1 MLKNHITAQSAHSS
15 FIISQESKTMG
26 LPPEFAAQMLARVTE
41 MRAASFEEGNY
52 NDDDDNHNVSD
63 EAAAVSYVANSTK
76 NINEN
81 SIETDLSNTEMTE
94 GAQSCNEPF
103 SREKR
108 NLVATALTV
117 WAKGVRRAQQESE
130 QHSQMANE
138 TIPATETTKD
148 TAGNAPADPQ
158 QKQQQQ
164 VAVHEDIATT
174 LEWSDEDDDDHNT
187 TAMPETT
194 QNKKA
199 RQDQLLSMALVAWA
213 KSMKPSS
220 RNYNDNAEESTH
232 HEDIPEMPEIH
243 HHHHPADET
252 SSLPPLENKQG
263 SFSETANDDKSVGKD
278 DPPVSVEEVMHD
290 SDDNQSDSDPP
301 VENPASDETGSTFD
315 AQGDNNPFVNSIN
328 DADNESD
335 DQPSNHDPMAVEDF
349 VTESTASL
357 KTLTVEEADP
367 DENSVAADPIDSPF
381 AENNEAPTL
390 AESTDTPEPSNPT
403 ASPDTN
409 QRHESSADF
418 ETEPGETEN
427 PDAASTVD
435 AVLEPSQPHSKEHET
450 SGKDEKK
457 EAEEQPAT
465 ALSPSKKRSLAS
477 ALVGWARSIQESA
490 EADEQEADGVGAV
503 TDAAITGAEVVAGA
517 VDKDDDWE
525 DFGSESAQWATT
537 IQTSN
542 QYDDQPDDGEVAS
555 SFDNWSSMVLVGQ
568 GDEKRPPLTSAK
580 KKLLASSLI
589 AWAKSVQQSAEADV
603 AKAEA
608 DAGDVT
614 AGDVSDTESL
624 NIDNTLELENDK
636 DQQGEKEMANEDGS
650 FSTNSAGRDQ
660 NFWNSSFGKL
670 SQGVALL
677 SSSARDLL
685 LSPVTPK
692 KATAEVHLTNVSSL
706 SHSLARGS
714 PSAPFVTLDTG
725 DESDNST
732 SETGHEG
739 TTETSKQDHRQSED
753 DKLLVEKR
761 QGLSPSKKKLV
772 ASSLVAWARSVQESA
787 EADEAEVHA
796 SEHAVE
802 PATAVEDVAAESSTT
817 ESRTVVS
824 DMTPEDPHCSGDGID
839 RASSFLH
846 QQSCPTPGNRDL
858 SVVSDSGTEKNEQHL
873 FLFARQSS
881 SRSVE
886 SAANSDATPTVS
898 NTSESVRLSIKK
910 SLKQNLQVSPSLENS
925 ASEMGSLRDGPVRTP
940 PRAQEKM
947 SPWDVR
953 HNRSRNVASI
963 DDVDGSEDEVA
974 EYTKTSNPLLCIG
987 VLAGIKSG
995 KGERRARAQR
1005 PVSPSS
1011 DDAVF
1016 SESGMSQQQRNSKSS
1031 TENRNPANRRH
1042 LFGWLRR
1049 SDNSKAGSR
1058 ASTPSSKD
1066 SVLSTQSNVPP
1077 SVQANV
1083 GLISPDQGI
1092 SQREKE
1098 SQPLASNENSRPS
1111 AEGVTPELQKLIRL
1125 LTDNPNAEVT
1135 SSSMKEALQGLENF
1149 EKEAELQK
1157 NRHEKEISE
1166 LQKNIQNTLRTSAE
1180 LKALNRG
1187 YGQAQKELSE
1197 ELLQSQASL
1206 AQVRKENVSLQELL
1220 EDLSASRVEL
1230 QKMRER
1236 NQSLLSEME
1245 SEREQ
1250 SLGSIETL
1258 KEENVVLRKE
1268 LIQLSKAEQEV
1279 KRLRTERDAHLKQV
1293 DELQQRIDETQT
1305 APQHNSEHAEESGR
1319 TQQLEAETRQLVAS
1333 LQEELRSNKQL
1344 LANKVAEL
1352 DRLKNEFSESQL
1364 GSQESDP
1371 ENSEAQPDDA
1381 ALDGQQQRVADLRSK
1396 VRKNEKSVLAEVQ
1409 RVSSVDSEDD
1419 NTEKEIKNMEIA
1431 LQRSNKRVRDLEIQL
1446 SRAQNDLK
1454 SDAMNKVPRQN
1465 NQPILIVQYP
1475 GYHPTSGATTDTS
1488 ELHSAAPL
1496 KVGQLLSL

>member
-1 MLKNHITAQSAHSS
+1 V
-15 FIISQESKTMG
+15 ED
-26 LPPEFAAQMLARVTE
+26 V
-41 MRAASFEEGNY
+41 
-52 NDDDDNHNVSD
+52 
-63 EAAAVSYVANSTK
+63 AAAVPSTSTSVK
-76 NINEN
+76 VGD
-81 SIETDLSNTEMTE
+81 S
-94 GAQSCNEPF
+94 
-103 SREKR
+103 
-108 NLVATALTV
+108 
-117 WAKGVRRAQQESE
+117 
-130 QHSQMANE
+130 
-138 TIPATETTKD
+138 
-148 TAGNAPADPQ
+148 TAG
-158 QKQQQQ
+158 
-164 VAVHEDIATT
+164 VAEGDEAEVHA
-174 LEWSDEDDDDHNT
+174 SNQ
-187 TAMPETT
+187 A
-194 QNKKA
+194 
-199 RQDQLLSMALVAWA
+199 
-213 KSMKPSS
+213 
-220 RNYNDNAEESTH
+220 
-232 HEDIPEMPEIH
+232 
-243 HHHHPADET
+243 
-252 SSLPPLENKQG
+252 
-263 SFSETANDDKSVGKD
+263 
-278 DPPVSVEEVMHD
+278 VE
-290 SDDNQSDSDPP
+290 
-301 VENPASDETGSTFD
+301 PAS
-315 AQGDNNPFVNSIN
+315 
-328 DADNESD
+328 
-335 DQPSNHDPMAVEDF
+335 AVED
-349 VTESTASL
+349 VAAAVPSTSTSVKVGDSTAG
-357 KTLTVEEADP
+357 
-367 DENSVAADPIDSPF
+367 VA
-381 AENNEAPTL
+381 E
-390 AESTDTPEPSNPT
+390 
-403 ASPDTN
+403 
-409 QRHESSADF
+409 
-418 ETEPGETEN
+418 
-427 PDAASTVD
+427 
-435 AVLEPSQPHSKEHET
+435 
-450 SGKDEKK
+450 
-457 EAEEQPAT
+457 
-465 ALSPSKKRSLAS
+465 
-477 ALVGWARSIQESA
+477 
-490 EADEQEADGVGAV
+490 
-503 TDAAITGAEVVAGA
+503 
-517 VDKDDDWE
+517 
-525 DFGSESAQWATT
+525 
-537 IQTSN
+537 
-542 QYDDQPDDGEVAS
+542 
-555 SFDNWSSMVLVGQ
+555 
-568 GDEKRPPLTSAK
+568 GDE
-580 KKLLASSLI
+580 
-589 AWAKSVQQSAEADV
+589 
-603 AKAEA
+603 
-608 DAGDVT
+608 
-614 AGDVSDTESL
+614 
-624 NIDNTLELENDK
+624 
-636 DQQGEKEMANEDGS
+636 
-650 FSTNSAGRDQ
+650 
-660 NFWNSSFGKL
+660 
-670 SQGVALL
+670 
-677 SSSARDLL
+677 
-685 LSPVTPK
+685 
-692 KATAEVHLTNVSSL
+692 AEVHASNQAVEPAS
-706 SHSLARGS
+706 AVEDVAAAV
-714 PSAPFVTLDTG
+714 PSTCTSVKVGDGTGGVAEAPQKKT
-725 DESDNST
+725 
-732 SETGHEG
+732 
-739 TTETSKQDHRQSED
+739 
-753 DKLLVEKR
+753 
-761 QGLSPSKKKLV
+761 LSPSKKKIL